1 MIVGV
6 SALATVP
13 SDLIDK
19 TSDTV
24 SKVSRS
30 TLNPNPSEG

>member
-1 MIVGV
+1 VGV
-6 SALATVP
+6 SALATVLN
-13 SDLIDK
+13 DLIDK

-30 TLNPNPSEG
+30 TLSPNPFKG